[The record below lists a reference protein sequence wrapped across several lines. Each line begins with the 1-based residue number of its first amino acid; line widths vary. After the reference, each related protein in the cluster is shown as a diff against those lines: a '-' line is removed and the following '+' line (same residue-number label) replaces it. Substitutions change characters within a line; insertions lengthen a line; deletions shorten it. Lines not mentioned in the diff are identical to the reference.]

1 MLCRWLCIVRAGF
14 RPRIAAA
21 PWPQNVIRPYQFHEL
36 PSIVR
41 VVSAMQHI
49 LLTGATGLVG
59 RYLLRDLLARDA
71 AVVVLA
77 RSRRNL
83 PSAQRIE
90 AILADWERQDGCDY
104 PRPVVLEA
112 NLRQP
117 GCGVSDD
124 HRDWLRQRCDRV
136 LHCAASMTFRADK
149 RGEPHATN
157 AEGMKHLLQLC
168 GQTGIREFHHVS
180 TAYICGLREGRIFEN
195 ETDVG
200 QQNGNVYEVSKLT
213 AEKLLG
219 AADFLDSKTIYRPA
233 SVVGDSRTGF
243 TTSSHGFYLPL
254 HLAYTM
260 ADRLPAELMGEQF
273 LALLGLRGDE
283 GKNLVPVD
291 WLAAAI
297 VHLVLHPEHHRRTYH
312 LTHPQPVSV
321 RLIQEVI
328 RDAIRRYCPQPK
340 AAAAAAG
347 DLSGYEVLFKEYM
360 EVYRSHW
367 RDDPIFDRSNA
378 AAALAHLPC
387 PEMNYDRMLRVA
399 SYPVERRFVLN
410 GEQPTDSV
418 PAAASAFAPGPRPG
432 GGAASI
438 PSPAE
443 IAALRAPPVDPWHE
457 PIAIIGMACRLPG
470 AANLDEYWRLLE
482 TGGSAVVEIP
492 PERFDQR
499 LYYDPRKGVRG
510 KAYSKLAALL
520 ADRRFDRSK
529 CPIPA
534 SLEAA
539 VDNAHLLMCG
549 AAAEACRHAGLDPF
563 NLPDRNTGV
572 YIGHAQGSDLPG
584 DLTFG
589 DCIEEAAEFLR
600 EVPEFQQLPAADQDA
615 LVRELVAAA
624 REGLPERTADSP
636 DSSIGMVA
644 GTVAKAFGLNGPYV
658 ALNSACASS
667 LQAIQ
672 LAARALQA
680 GRIDMAIAGGA
691 SDCKQGSMV
700 LFSNAQTLSATGTC
714 PFDDA
719 ADGLIISEGY
729 VAVVLKTLR
738 RALAD
743 GDPIQ
748 AVIRGIGCSSDG
760 KGKSLWAPRKEGQI
774 KAMERA
780 YFKDLDIGS
789 LQFIEAHATSTS
801 LGDATELSALSDV
814 LAGKLPPHTKVA
826 VSSVKANIGHALEAA
841 GIAGLIKTVM
851 CMQHRQIVPAINIRA
866 LNSKIEWDGAPIYV
880 PLQKQ
885 AWPEPPSG
893 QPRRA
898 AVNAFGIGGLNM
910 HVVVEEFSEPRRTQ
924 WIERFKN
931 ETAAAA
937 AADSPADARAIAVIG
952 RGCILPGAA
961 DVNRFWELLQ
971 SGRDPKTIAPPGRWP
986 ARAAND
992 GHGDSN
998 GQPRTTLGGYITDF
1012 VYDWQRHK
1020 VPPKQVQ
1027 QADPLQF
1034 MLLDAAEQALR
1045 DAGYEQKPFDRTRTA
1060 VLVGTESGG
1069 DFGAQLC
1076 VSLRL
1081 PQLEDILKRQLA
1093 ARGAGG
1099 ALAAKIAA
1107 GFSARLLEHWPA
1119 LVDES
1124 GSFSTSTLASRITK
1138 TMNLMGGAAAIDCG
1152 EASSAVA
1159 LAIAVDLLAAGDCDL
1174 LICAGGQRCM
1184 NMPKYK
1190 ALQMA
1195 GALSQSD
1202 QPLSPFDAAADG
1214 IVPGEGV
1221 AVVLLKRLADARRDG
1236 DRVQSVIR
1244 GVGLAHATDVEHAW
1258 SLAIGRAVADAAV
1271 DPVDVALIEA
1281 DGAGRREIDEP
1292 HVRAIA
1298 AAYGES
1304 PRQAPIALSTVAGQI
1319 GHTLGASAMASLIA
1333 ATYKVEHGVTPA
1345 TFGLREPL
1353 ACLVEQSKIIK
1364 LVTNA
1369 TQLGA
1374 TADGQR
1380 FAAINSFSKGLA
1392 SHIILERG
1400 EKVSMQESTKNFDL
1414 RDATIAAR
1422 APAAIH
1428 NPAPASD
1435 FTITRFGA
1443 ESLVHLLARMQAI
1456 SANPAAAFANAR
1468 NSRFSAVDK
1477 VRLAIIANGSE
1488 RFTER
1493 VRSFVQLAS
1502 TNSQSIESLAV
1513 ALQRQGC
1520 VLCEPPSQPP
1530 RVAFL
1535 FPGQGSQYA
1544 GMLKQVVY
1552 DVPAAAAMLAP
1563 LDEILV
1569 RHGYPDFGQM
1579 AWENPEHLGVD
1590 VWITQLAML
1599 AADLIMH
1606 AALTSFGVKPD
1617 LVAGHSLG
1625 EFAALTAAGA
1635 WGLEG
1640 VILALRSRFETIQA
1654 LPTKGALLAVGAPP
1668 EVIEP
1673 LLKTLA
1679 DRAYVANINAPE
1691 QTIMGGKRE
1700 TLEQLAA
1707 LLKTRRLPAQL
1718 LPVPCAYHT
1727 PLLAAAGPIL
1737 RRSLDA
1743 LVVRPPRTPV
1753 LSSVTNRY
1761 VVEPADIRD
1770 NLAAQLTTPVRYVEL
1785 IERIVSDDE
1794 TVLIEV
1800 GPQRTLTNLNQQI
1813 LGQRNNPT
1821 AASHSPP
1828 HRRSVSFVAC
1838 DNPKQPGVESL
1849 IQVRVLLECMGVA
1862 GLDSSQRGSLGQTIV
1877 PAQTRPAQ
1885 RGSIVVIDA
1894 TEKRRAKMR
1903 EASVRG
1909 NGHAEL
1915 DAHPWNLPEAP
1926 HEAAEPVAE
1935 FTNSVAEFAKDSDD
1949 DSADRVGIQAQSRYD
1964 VPAPAD
1970 DDKPP
1975 ANQPNA
1981 AELEKFLVNFVV
1993 EHTGYPAEA
2002 VDLDS
2007 DLEGDLGIDSIK
2019 KAQLFA
2025 ELSEYFD
2032 VRPAEGMTLDDFP
2045 TLRHAL
2051 NFLVAGELKKKQH
2064 SFPDESLEPVALA
2077 VGMSNGDGQSGAVA
2091 VLTAPPMVRSASAE
2105 APQPVAIDEAIALA
2119 DLELAADEQTRRYVM
2134 RMRPAPL
2141 PKTAPDMP
2149 QLSGA
2154 ALIVGANAAAD
2165 ALAERLQAS
2174 GATVHRLTRLDPLD
2188 AAVAEV
2194 DRLWRL
2200 GPIPHLF
2207 LMTDRDPQAFDIR
2220 DERAW
2225 GERRYRTAEAP
2236 LFICQRWIQL
2246 AGEANLLPK
2255 CTLAAATALGGD
2267 FGFESKLNSPTGGAL
2282 AGLAKGVYIEIVYL
2296 RNNRSMMSKA
2306 IDFPDDEPP
2315 DRLAACMCR
2324 ELAGKSV
2331 DFEVGYVG
2339 GKRYLPCAY
2348 PEPVAWD
2355 SSPCTPQSTGRMP
2368 VPRTIRPGGN
2378 WVFTGGASGI
2388 TAQCA
2393 LELGRRFKLKLHLI
2407 GRSQLPTIPAAWR
2420 DLADD
2425 ELKVLR
2431 TSIMREARQSGRN
2444 MDEAWSRVEHDLE
2457 IDRWLRQF
2465 ADAELEYKYHACDVA
2480 DARALAEVLD
2490 AVRRQSG
2497 PIEGIVHGA
2506 GVERAC
2512 RFERKQRDSVQATI
2526 ASKVDGAA
2534 NLMRLTWDDPV
2545 RHFAGFGSISGR
2557 MGSNGQVDY
2566 CVASD
2571 LLCKL
2576 TVWYGAARP
2585 EVRAIGFHW
2594 HSWGEI
2600 GMAAKPEA
2608 TKAIKNFDGPD
2619 LMPKREG
2626 VRHFLRELLGD
2637 DHEREALIT
2646 SPEFCRRYYRPEEL
2660 PPTDEDA
2667 AELQGAMPTA
2677 QRGNDDR
2684 QTCPRKAVGMAP
2696 NREANQEQD
2705 PGSSWPPWS
2714 LEPVAARHRLATVSA
2729 PLPASAP
2736 LSPRFVGPIWIMGD
2750 NPLADAL
2757 RKRLQLMGATVETL
2771 PIGGSPEDAV
2781 AAVERMFYATP
2792 PAYLFL
2798 LTARDDEPA
2807 ALLDAEGWRRRRAR
2821 GVMTPLLAVQHLM
2834 RLRRRQPDRRPINI
2848 VAVTGMGGD
2857 FGLSGKLSSPEG
2869 GVLCGLMKSLY
2880 IEDSRREQSEGKF
2893 KAIDAQLDEPPEL
2906 LVDAILREMAANDP
2920 HIEVGWSRGR
2930 RVLVRAV
2937 VEPAESLPRKSEL
2950 PSGTWVVTGG
2960 ARGIT
2965 AAAAR
2970 ELSKRYGV
2978 KLHLIGRSPAPPAD
2992 APWLGASTERLA
3004 EIRAQIV
3011 RDALAAGRPIE
3022 TDWARVR
3029 TDIEIDQT
3037 LKQFAAEGIQATY
3050 HACDLSD
3057 WPQLAQILEQIRQT
3071 DGPIEGV
3078 LHGAGYGKSGRFDTR
3093 PLDSIERTLAG
3104 KLDGAVAMMAL
3115 TRSDPVKYW
3124 IGFGSLSGRFGG
3136 NGLADYAAAND
3147 MLAKLVDWYRA
3158 ERPQCAA
3165 CCFHWQSWNEIGMA
3179 MLGDSAA
3186 GTKNILKM
3194 NFLAPQEGL
3203 EHFCR
3208 ELEAGLPRG
3217 EVLITDGFFERT
3229 FYPFVKHDT
3238 RVSRTSFGTEA
3249 AKPQATSARP
3259 MVASH
3264 RTTDDGTGVVA
3275 EMEFDPAADPF
3286 LLDHKLRDRP
3296 FLPAVAALEAIAE
3309 AATLA
3314 AGKPVTALGD
3324 VQFVNGL
3331 RFNNRNVQA
3340 RVIAIL
3346 QADGS
3351 LECRLLSTVAG
3362 SSGATANQDR
3372 LHVRSIANTASA
3384 AWPALAIPQPGP
3396 AADWR
3401 PFRYP
3406 TDSPLLHG
3414 PTLQSLLAVA
3424 FDPDNKCGWGRAS
3437 ALSLAALGGEK
3448 RGLDWLVP
3456 ATLVDAGFYVCG
3468 VYVWYCVE
3476 AAVALPAGIGA
3487 LRFGRLPRNN
3497 EPCLIHFAYRG
3508 LESGI
3513 ATFDF
3518 TVEGDDGAAVAQVEG
3533 YRCQLL
3539 GAQR

>member
-1 MLCRWLCIVRAGF
+1 M
-14 RPRIAAA
+14 
-21 PWPQNVIRPYQFHEL
+21 
-36 PSIVR
+36 
-41 VVSAMQHI
+41 
-49 LLTGATGLVG
+49 
-59 RYLLRDLLARDA
+59 
-71 AVVVLA
+71 
-77 RSRRNL
+77 
-83 PSAQRIE
+83 
-90 AILADWERQDGCDY
+90 ADWERQDGRDY
-104 PRPVVLEA
+104 PRPIVLESD
-112 NLRQP
+112 LRQP
-117 GCGVSDD
+117 GCGLSDE
-124 HRDWLRQRCDRV
+124 HRDWIRQRCDRV

-157 AEGMKHLLQLC
+157 VEGMKHVLALC
-168 GQTGIREFHHVS
+168 EHTGIREFHHVS
-180 TAYICGLREGRIFEN
+180 TAYICGLREGRIYEG

-200 QQNGNVYEVSKLT
+200 QQNGNVYEVSKLA
-213 AEKLLG
+213 AEKLFA

-297 VHLVLHPEHHRRTYH
+297 VHLVSHPEHHGRTYH

-328 RDAIRRYCPQPK
+328 RDAIRRYYPQPVGVPPLGGTSYALPPEGGTPTV
-340 AAAAAAG
+340 AAV
-347 DLSGYEVLFKEYM
+347 DLSGYEALFKEYM

-387 PEMNYDRMLRVA
+387 PEMDYDRMLRVA
-399 SYPVERRFVLN
+399 SYPVERKFVLN
-410 GEQPTDSV
+410 GEQPMDSA
-418 PAAASAFAPGPRPG
+418 PAAATILAPGPRPG
-432 GGAASI
+432 GGAASKL
-438 PSPAE
+438 SPAE
-443 IAALRAPPVDPWHE
+443 LAALRASPLDPWHE

-539 VDNAHLLMCG
+539 VDNAHLLMCE

-572 YIGHAQGSDLPG
+572 YIGHAQGSDLAG

-589 DCIEEAAEFLR
+589 DCIEAAAEFLR

-700 LFSNAQTLSATGTC
+700 LFSNAQTLSVTGTC
-714 PFDDA
+714 PFDDG

-743 GDPIQ
+743 GDSIQ
-748 AVIRGIGCSSDG
+748 AIIRGIGCSSDG

-780 YFKDLDIGS
+780 YFDGLDIGS

-801 LGDATELSALSDV
+801 LGDATELSALSEV
-814 LAGKLPPHTKVA
+814 LAGKLPPQTKVA

-841 GIAGLIKTVM
+841 GIAGLIKTVLS
-851 CMQHRQIVPAINIRA
+851 MQRRQIVPAINIRA
-866 LNSKIEWDGAPIYV
+866 LNSKIDWDGAPIYV

-893 QPRRA
+893 RPRRA

-910 HVVVEEFSEPRRTQ
+910 HVVVEEFNEPRRTQ
-924 WIERFKN
+924 WIEQFKN
-931 ETAAAA
+931 ESGASRAEL
-937 AADSPADARAIAVIG
+937 PADARAIAVIG
-952 RGCILPGAA
+952 RGCILPGAGNV
-961 DVNRFWELLQ
+961 DRFWELLQ

-986 ARAAND
+986 ARAANN
-992 GHGDSN
+992 GHDATD
-998 GQPRTTLGGYITDF
+998 GQPRTTLGGYVTDF

-1093 ARGAGG
+1093 ARGAGDV
-1099 ALAAKIAA
+1099 LAAKIAA

-1119 LVDES
+1119 LVDET

-1202 QPLSPFDAAADG
+1202 QPLSPFDVAADG

-1221 AVVLLKRLADARRDG
+1221 AVVLLKRLADARREG
-1236 DRVQSVIR
+1236 DPVQSVIR
-1244 GVGLAHATDVEHAW
+1244 GVGLAHASDVEHAW
-1258 SLAIGRAVADAAV
+1258 SLAIGRAIADASI
-1271 DPVDVALIEA
+1271 DPGDIALIEA
-1281 DGAGRREIDEP
+1281 DGAGRRAHDEP

-1298 AAYGES
+1298 AAYGQS
-1304 PRQAPIALSTVAGQI
+1304 PRRAPIALSTVAGQI

-1333 ATYKVEHGVTPA
+1333 AVSKVEHGVTPA
-1345 TFGLREPL
+1345 TFGLREPM
-1353 ACLVEQSKIIK
+1353 ACLVERSKIVK
-1364 LVTNA
+1364 LVANLPPLA
-1369 TQLGA
+1369 A
-1374 TADGQR
+1374 TAEGRR
-1380 FAAINSFSKGLA
+1380 FAAVDSFSKGLA

-1400 EKVSMQESTKNFDL
+1400 EKVSMQESIENVG
-1414 RDATIAAR
+1414 RHDATIAAR
-1422 APAAIH
+1422 VPAATH
-1428 NPAPASD
+1428 NPAPISD

-1443 ESLVHLLARMQAI
+1443 ESLEQLVARMQTVA
-1456 SANPAAAFANAR
+1456 ANPAAAFANAQ
-1468 NSRFSAVDK
+1468 NSRFSAGDK
-1477 VRLAIIANGSE
+1477 VRLAIVADGSE

-1502 TNSQSIESLAV
+1502 TNSQGVESLAV
-1513 ALQRQGC
+1513 ALQRAGC

-1535 FPGQGSQYA
+1535 FPGQASQYA
-1544 GMLKQVVY
+1544 GMLKQLVY
-1552 DVPAAAAMLAP
+1552 DVPAAAAMLAA

-1579 AWENPEHLGVD
+1579 AWENPEQLGVD

-1599 AADLIMH
+1599 AADLIVH

-1625 EFAALTAAGA
+1625 EYAALTAAGA

-1668 EVIEP
+1668 ETIEP
-1673 LLKTLA
+1673 LAKTLA

-1727 PLLAAAGPIL
+1727 PLLAAAGPVL

-1770 NLAAQLTTPVRYVEL
+1770 NLATQLTTPVRYVEL

-1813 LGQRNNPT
+1813 LAQRNKPT
-1821 AASHSPP
+1821 AANRLAP
-1828 HRRSVSFVAC
+1828 HRRMVSFVAC

-1849 IQVRVLLECMGVA
+1849 AQVRALLECLGVA
-1862 GLDSSQRGSLGQTIV
+1862 GLDSSQSSSLGQTIT
-1877 PAQTRPAQ
+1877 PARGRSVQ

-1909 NGHAEL
+1909 NGHAEQPF
-1915 DAHPWNLPEAP
+1915 DGHPWDLPETP
-1926 HEAAEPVAE
+1926 HEAAEPVSEFAEPLTE
-1935 FTNSVAEFAKDSDD
+1935 FTENSNGDG
-1949 DSADRVGIQAQSRYD
+1949 ADKVGIQAQSRYD
-1964 VPAPAD
+1964 VPAPAAD
-1970 DDKPP
+1970 DDAPP

-2064 SFPDESLEPVALA
+2064 SFPDEALEPTALA
-2077 VGMSNGDGQSGAVA
+2077 VGMSDGDGQSGAVA
-2091 VLTAPPMVRSASAE
+2091 MLTAPPMVRSASAE

-2119 DLELAADEQTRRYVM
+2119 GLEPAADEQTRRYVM

-2141 PKTAPDMP
+2141 PKATPDMP

-2154 ALIVGANAAAD
+2154 ALVVGANAAAD
-2165 ALAERLQAS
+2165 ALAKRLETS

-2207 LMTDRDPQAFDIR
+2207 LMTDRDPQAFDVR

-2246 AGEANLLPK
+2246 AGEANLLPS

-2267 FGFESKLNSPTGGAL
+2267 FGFEGKLSSPMGGAL

-2315 DRLAACMCR
+2315 DRLAACICR
-2324 ELAGKSV
+2324 ELAGKTV
-2331 DFEVGYVG
+2331 DFEVAYVG

-2348 PEPVAWD
+2348 PEPVAWA
-2355 SSPCTPQSTGRMP
+2355 SSPCMPQDTGKMP
-2368 VPRTIRPGGN
+2368 VPRAIRPGGT

-2407 GRSQLPTIPAAWR
+2407 GRSPLPAIPAEWR

-2425 ELKVLR
+2425 ELKALR
-2431 TSIMREARQSGRN
+2431 TTIMREARQSGRN
-2444 MDEAWSRVEHDLE
+2444 MDEAWSRVAHDLE
-2457 IDRWLRQF
+2457 IDRWLWQF
-2465 ADAELEYKYHACDVA
+2465 ADAQLEVKYHACDVA
-2480 DARALAEVLD
+2480 DAASLAEVHD
-2490 AVRRQSG
+2490 AVRRRSG

-2512 RFERKQRDSVQATI
+2512 RFERKQHDSVHATI

-2534 NLMRLTWDDPV
+2534 NLMRLTWEDPV

-2576 TVWYGAARP
+2576 TAWYGAARP

-2660 PPTDEDA
+2660 PPTDEEA

-2677 QRGNDDR
+2677 LRGHDDQ
-2684 QTCPRKAVGMAP
+2684 QTCPPKAVGMAP
-2696 NREANQEQD
+2696 NVDANQESD
-2705 PGSSWPPWS
+2705 PAAAWPPWP

-2736 LSPRFVGPIWIMGD
+2736 LAPRLDGPVWIMGN

-2757 RKRLQLMGATVETL
+2757 RMRLLAMGAAVETL
-2771 PIGGSPEDAV
+2771 PMGESPEDAV
-2781 AAVERMFYATP
+2781 AAVERMFNAAP
-2792 PAYLFL
+2792 PAYVFM
-2798 LTARDDEPA
+2798 LTCRDDESPA
-2807 ALLDAEGWRRRRAR
+2807 VVGRASSPSYEPWSLRIDAEGWRRQRAH

-2848 VAVTGMGGD
+2848 VAVTGLGGD

-2880 IEDSRREQSEGKF
+2880 IEDSRLEQSEGKF
-2893 KAIDAQLDEPPEL
+2893 KAIDAPRDEPPEL
-2906 LVDAILREMAANDP
+2906 LVDAILREMAADAP

-2937 VEPAESLPRKSEL
+2937 VEPAESLPRQAKL

-2970 ELSKRYGV
+2970 ELAKRYGV

-3037 LKQFAAEGIQATY
+3037 LKEFAAEGIEATY

-3057 WPQLAQILEQIRQT
+3057 WPRLAEILETIRQT

-3147 MLAKLVDWYRA
+3147 MLAKLVDWYRG
-3158 ERPQCAA
+3158 ERPQCTA

-3208 ELEAGLPRG
+3208 EIEAGLPRG

-3229 FYPFVKHDT
+3229 FYPFVKDDT
-3238 RVSRTSFGTEA
+3238 RNSRNSFGAEA
-3249 AKPQATSARP
+3249 AKPQAKSARP
-3259 MVASH
+3259 IIASH
-3264 RTTDDGTGVVA
+3264 RTTDDGKGVVA

-3286 LLDHKLRDRP
+3286 LLDHRLRDRP
-3296 FLPAVAALEAIAE
+3296 FLPAVAALEAIVE

-3314 AGKPVTALGD
+3314 AGRPVTAIGD

-3331 RFNNRNVQA
+3331 RFDKRNVQA
-3340 RVIAIL
+3340 RVIATA
-3346 QADGS
+3346 QPNGS
-3351 LECRLLSTVAG
+3351 FECRLLSTVAG
-3362 SSGATANQDR
+3362 RSGATANQDR
-3372 LHVRSIANTASA
+3372 LHVRSIADTASA

-3396 AADWR
+3396 SADWR
-3401 PFRYP
+3401 AFRYP
-3406 TDSPLLHG
+3406 TDSPMRHG
-3414 PTLQSLLAVA
+3414 PTLQSLLAFA
-3424 FDPDNKCGWGRAS
+3424 FDPGCKCGWGRAS
-3437 ALSLAALGGEK
+3437 ALSLAALGGAR
-3448 RGLDWLVP
+3448 RGPAWLVP
-3456 ATLVDAGFYVCG
+3456 ATVIDAGFYVCG
-3468 VYVWYCVE
+3468 VYLWCFVE
-3476 AAVALPAGIGA
+3476 RVVALPAGIGA
-3487 LRFGRLPRNN
+3487 LRLGRLPRDN
-3497 EPCLIHFAYRG
+3497 EPCVIHVAHRG
-3508 LESGI
+3508 LESRI

-3518 TVEGDDGAAVAQVEG
+3518 VVQGEDGAAVVQVEG

-3539 GAQR
+3539 GAPQ